1 MPGVLPPLPADAPR
15 NRLGLARWLVA
26 PENPLTARVTVN
38 RLWQQ
43 FFGAGLVES
52 TGDFGV
58 TGTRPSHP
66 ELLDWLAL
74 RFRDSGWDQRAMA
87 RLMVTSATYRQSAA
101 ATPALLEKD
110 PANRLLARGP
120 RHRLDAEQLRDQALA
135 ASGLLVRRLGGRPV
149 RPYQPEGIWED
160 VAMKEST
167 TRFYQPDHGENLYR
181 RSLYTLW
188 KRTAPPPAM
197 DILNAPSREVSCV
210 RRDRTNTPLQALV
223 TLNDPIF
230 VKSSRQ
236 LAAQALAGAR
246 STEARIDFITLRLLG
261 RRFSADERAVARRT
275 LDAALAVYGRDTA
288 AAAKLLAV
296 GESPVPGGLPAPE
309 VAAWT
314 LVASKILNLDE
325 SLTK

>member
-1 MPGVLPPLPADAPR
+1 
-15 NRLGLARWLVA
+15 
-26 PENPLTARVTVN
+26 
-38 RLWQQ
+38 
-43 FFGAGLVES
+43 
-52 TGDFGV
+52 
-58 TGTRPSHP
+58 
-66 ELLDWLAL
+66 
-74 RFRDSGWDQRAMA
+74 
-87 RLMVTSATYRQSAA
+87 
-101 ATPALLEKD
+101 
-110 PANRLLARGP
+110 
-120 RHRLDAEQLRDQALA
+120 
-135 ASGLLVRRLGGRPV
+135 
-149 RPYQPEGIWED
+149 
-160 VAMKEST
+160 MKEST

-230 VKSSRQ
+230 VESSRQ